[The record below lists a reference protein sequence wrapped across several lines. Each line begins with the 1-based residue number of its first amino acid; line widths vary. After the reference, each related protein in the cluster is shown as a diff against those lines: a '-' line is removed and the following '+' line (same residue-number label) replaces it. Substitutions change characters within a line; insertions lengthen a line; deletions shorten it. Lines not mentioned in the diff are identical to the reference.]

1 MDRELAKAPEG
12 PRWLADPRIAH
23 VPAESLKH
31 GENELILYSL
41 RAWVIMPN
49 HVHILIH
56 PTADLSRITKSIK
69 NYSARKANEVLGRT
83 GQPFWQDE
91 SYDHWVRDR
100 EQLEKVVRYIEG
112 NPVAAG
118 FTTKPDDWRF
128 SSAWA
133 GQEACP
139 TLESQC

>member
-1 MDRELAKAPEG
+1 VAQVVTEALRYGA
-12 PRWLADPRIAH
+12 
-23 VPAESLKH
+23 
-31 GENELILYSL
+31 NELKLYVL
-41 RAWVIMPN
+41 RAWSIMPN
-49 HVHILIH
+49 HVHILIY
-56 PTADLSRITKSIK
+56 PNAGLPRITRAIK
-69 NYSARKANEVLGRT
+69 GYSARRANELLGRP

-100 EQLEKVVRYIEG
+100 EQSEKIVRYIEA

-118 FTTKPDDWRF
+118 FTTKPEDWRW